1 MNQTNKRILAPS
13 KKVQYVGFRYYVY
26 GYHQVLFQDMN
37 EEDGGEFYEGAR
49 WEIAGMLH
57 SIPGVVSREVDD
69 GVIQVEVTFPICV
82 DEPFSWN
89 QLVVVQQKL
98 KEFLEEKTD
107 AMLSCEAG
115 DILFFSRDIED
126 NPQWLHQATSF
137 RSLLLQLESSDWYT
151 WISVENSRDW
161 HG

>member
-1 MNQTNKRILAPS
+1 N
-13 KKVQYVGFRYYVY
+13 
-26 GYHQVLFQDMN
+26 
-37 EEDGGEFYEGAR
+37 
-49 WEIAGMLH
+49 
-57 SIPGVVSREVDD
+57 
-69 GVIQVEVTFPICV
+69 
-82 DEPFSWN
+82 EPFSWN

-107 AMLSCEAG
+107 AMLSCEAD

-137 RSLLLQLESSDWYT
+137 RSLLLQLESSEWYT